1 METPPP
7 HVQLIQMG
15 TAHWVARVIYAAAKL
30 GIADLLAAGPRA
42 AADLAAATGTHAP
55 SLYRVLRT
63 LAGLGVVSEAEGQR
77 FALTPLGE
85 ALETGASGAARST
98 ILTLGGDW
106 TWRGW
111 ERFLYS
117 VETGRSGLA
126 EASGM
131 SVFEYLGKHP
141 DEAALFAETM
151 IGFHGAEAP
160 AVAAAYDFSEF
171 GTIVDVGGSTG
182 NLLATILERHPRP
195 RGVLFDLPHV
205 IRDASQTLAARPVS
219 GRVTLEAGD
228 FFQAVPAGGD
238 AYLLSHIIHDWD
250 EGRCV
255 TLLDNCRRAM
265 GPRGR
270 LLIVEMVLPSGD
282 VPHPGKLL
290 DMLMLVGP
298 GGQERTEMEYRV
310 LLGKAGFS
318 LNRVVPTQSPV
329 SVVEASPA

>member
-1 METPPP
+1 MDALPP

-15 TAHWVARVIYAAAKL
+15 TAHWMARVVYAAAKL
-30 GIADLLAAGPRA
+30 GIADHLAGGPRTT
-42 AADLAAATGTHAP
+42 ADLAAATGTHAP

-63 LAGLGVVSEAEGQR
+63 LAGLGVVTEPEEQR

-85 ALETGASGAARST
+85 ALQTGAPGAARAA

-117 VETGRSGLA
+117 VETGRSGLEA
-126 EASGM
+126 ASGM

-141 DEAALFAETM
+141 EEAALFAETM

-160 AVAAAYDFSEF
+160 AVAAAYDFSAF

-182 NLLATILERHPRP
+182 NLLATILERHPQP

-205 IRDASQTLAARPVS
+205 IRDAPQAVAARKLTE
-219 GRVTLEAGD
+219 RITLEAGD

-238 AYLLSHIIHDWD
+238 AYVLSHIIHDWTED
-250 EGRCV
+250 RCV
-255 TLLDNCRRAM
+255 TILDNCRKAM
-265 GPRGR
+265 GPRGK

-282 VPHPGKLL
+282 APHPGKLL

-298 GGQERTEMEYRV
+298 GGQERTEAEYRA
-310 LLGKAGFS
+310 LLRKAG
-318 LNRVVPTQSPV
+318 LALTRVVPTPSPV
-329 SVVEASPA
+329 SVVEAGAA